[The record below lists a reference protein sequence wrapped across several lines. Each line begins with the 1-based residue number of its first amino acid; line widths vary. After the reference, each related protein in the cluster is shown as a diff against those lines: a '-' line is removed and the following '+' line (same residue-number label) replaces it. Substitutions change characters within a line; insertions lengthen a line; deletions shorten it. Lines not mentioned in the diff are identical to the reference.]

1 MDVESAVHGC
11 RQCGLPLRR
20 TAGSETESFCCFG
33 CRIAWRWTT
42 DGEGKDGALPVE
54 RIRLAL
60 GAFLA
65 ANTMVFHWMFYGAEI
80 YGDAARNSVGFQ
92 QMAGLF
98 GTLLWFLASC
108 TLVLLAP
115 PLLEDVRARASGS
128 TGLLILIAAGSAY
141 ALSVVNVLRGEG
153 PLYFDALAAVLL
165 LTTVG
170 KALEARA
177 RRRAS
182 GAEARAL
189 PGDGVSYSV
198 ERNGV
203 ECSLAPDAMQ
213 IADIVTV
220 ESGQKIPVDGEVVSG
235 LASVDERRLTGE
247 AHPRSLEKGSS
258 ALAGGR
264 ALDGE
269 LVIRARAVG
278 DDRRIARIVTFL
290 SHAGSRLTRGRRVA
304 DQAAVFFLPVVLTL
318 AAITLARGQMLDA
331 MSVLLIG
338 CPCALAI
345 APSVAMWT
353 ARKAAAERGML
364 FGSLEAIER
373 TALVQKLLLDKTG
386 TITEARMQ
394 LRSLDTV
401 EEFNPDR
408 AGALAAALEHNQPHP
423 AARALVDAG
432 PQRQSCVA
440 TDISPL
446 AGIGVQGTIDGDRY
460 RIGNAK
466 LLTES
471 RHDLPPAWLED
482 SPAGCALFLV
492 GPQGPVARFLLE
504 ERLRPGTAKVID
516 ALRELGLD
524 PELVSGDTKPSIN
537 HWAENLDIPGNGDLD
552 PLQKVALVRSRKD
565 AAAGKS
571 IALIGDGW
579 NDAPAMS
586 EADLGISIGDAAP
599 LAKSLAE
606 VHLLEGAWSELPRLF
621 LIAREARKRLHLALG
636 WGFFYNSIGLT
647 LAATGRLS
655 PVFAASAMALSS
667 LMTLR
672 LARVDGARS

>member
-1 MDVESAVHGC
+1 M
-11 RQCGLPLRR
+11 
-20 TAGSETESFCCFG
+20 
-33 CRIAWRWTT
+33 T
-42 DGEGKDGALPVE
+42 DGEGREGALPVE

-65 ANTMVFHWMFYGAEI
+65 ANTMVFHWMFYGAEV
-80 YGDAARNSVGFQ
+80 YGEAARNSVGFE

-115 PLLEDVRARASGS
+115 PLLEDVHARASGS
-128 TGLLILIAAGSAY
+128 TGLLILIAAGAAY

-189 PGDGVSYSV
+189 PGDGVPYTV
-198 ERNGV
+198 NRDGV
-203 ECSLAPDAMQ
+203 PGSFTPEKMQ
-213 IADIVTV
+213 REDIVTV
-220 ESGQKIPVDGEVVSG
+220 AAGQEIPVDGAVLSG

-247 AHPRSLEKGSS
+247 AHPRSCEPGST

-269 LVIRARAVG
+269 LVIHAQAVG

-290 SHAGSRLTRGRRVA
+290 SYAGSRLTRSRRIA
-304 DQAAVFFLPVVLTL
+304 DRAAVLFLPVVLTL
-318 AAITLARGQMLDA
+318 AAITLARGQLLDA

-353 ARKAAAERGML
+353 ARRVAAEKGML

-373 TALVQKLLLDKTG
+373 TALIRKLLLDKTG

-394 LRSLDTV
+394 IRSLETIEGV
-401 EEFNPDR
+401 EDDR
-408 AGALAAALEHNQPHP
+408 VLAIAAALEKEQPHP
-423 AARALVDAG
+423 AARALADAG
-432 PQRQSCVA
+432 LQTPGCVA
-440 TDISPL
+440 TDIAAL
-446 AGIGVQGTIDGDRY
+446 AGIGVEGTIDGRTY
-460 RIGNAK
+460 RIGNVK

-471 RHDLPPAWLED
+471 DRDLPPSWLEEAG
-482 SPAGCALFLV
+482 AGCVLFLV
-492 GPQGPVARFLLE
+492 GPDGPVARFLLE
-504 ERLRPGTAKVID
+504 ERLRPGTEEVIGT
-516 ALRELGLD
+516 LREQQFQ
-524 PELVSGDTKPSIN
+524 PELVSGDTDTAVK
-537 HWAENLDIPGNGDLD
+537 HWADRLGIPGCGDLD
-552 PLQKVALVRSRKD
+552 PLQKVALVRSRKE
-565 AAAGKS
+565 ASGCLPT
-571 IALIGDGW
+571 ALIGDGW

-586 EADLGISIGDAAP
+586 EADLGISVGDAAP

-606 VHLLEGAWSELPRLF
+606 VHLLEGAWPELPQLF
-621 LIAREARKRLHLALG
+621 QIAREARRRLHLALG

-672 LARVDGARS
+672 LARVDAERNRP